1 MVKTTPIRARAAC
14 KQGESGFTLMELM
27 IVMMIIG
34 VLSAMAAPIFMHD
47 VKRAREAV
55 LKEDLHTMR
64 VAIDSYTIDKE
75 KAPQSLDD
83 LVQAGYLKAIPVDPM
98 TNNND
103 TWILGQSEDL
113 TSVDETEGGV
123 SDVHSGAQGAA
134 TDGTSYSTW

>member
-1 MVKTTPIRARAAC
+1 MVEMKPIRAR
-14 KQGESGFTLMELM
+14 KDGESGFTLMELM

-34 VLSAMAAPIFMHD
+34 VLSAMAAPIFIHD
-47 VKRAREAV
+47 VNRAREAV
-55 LKEDLHTMR
+55 LREDLHTMR

-75 KAPQSLDD
+75 KAPQSLED

-98 TNNND
+98 TNHND

-113 TSVDETEGGV
+113 TTIDETQGGI

-134 TDGTSYSTW
+134 TDGSSYSTW